1 MLDRGFAQLVADA
14 MQPHLKRAVDDA
26 MSEYMG
32 QNGDTHRKDHR
43 DLREFLIAMAEERET
58 KKKRWESVRTHV
70 IGWSIVAAISGV
82 IALSVH
88 WVKTSQEAP
97 AVKERSR

>member
-1 MLDRGFAQLVADA
+1 
-14 MQPHLKRAVDDA
+14 MQPHLKGAVDDA

-32 QNGDTHRKDHR
+32 QNGDMHRKDHR
-43 DLREFLIAMAEERET
+43 DLRQFLIAMAEERET

-88 WVKTSQEAP
+88 WVKTSQSVP
-97 AVKERSR
+97 AVKERAR

>member
-43 DLREFLIAMAEERET
+43 DLREFLTTMADDRRV
-58 KKKRWESVRTHV
+58 KKERWERVRTHV

-88 WVKTSQEAP
+88 WVKTSQNAP
-97 AVKERSR
+97 TVKERAN